1 MKARCKPNI
10 MKPNLM
16 RPGSEKIR
24 IPNVLPCFAAFGKT
38 MTPNMEE
45 NLESLETKTQ
55 VPKAKGQVHLGTYA

>member
-1 MKARCKPNI
+1 

>member
-1 MKARCKPNI
+1 
-10 MKPNLM
+10 M